1 MAKRTSGGR
10 LTAAQRKKRREKS
23 RGKDSLL
30 RMPGNVAKYYRDN
43 PGMLAEDIAV
53 GIPGLSGI
61 AIGRKAAR
69 GDSADAALS
78 AAGLVP
84 GIGAVGKGAKL
95 AGVASKASKAAKT
108 TKTPGTSTVKKTTK
122 KAAAKKTTKKT
133 TAKKTTI
140 LPKSPDRME
149 SPAGSVVIK
158 KSTKP
163 KKKTLQ
169 LRKVPPNFKN
179 LPRPKSVKPG
189 APKKPQFMIDKQ
201 RAADLKKLGDTGK
214 RGRPQPKPKDLK
226 TDAPGGSTSP
236 GFTKKRP
243 TKYKPEPTTARPGS
257 PAKSGEARTTPMT
270 TKEVEDFLAKQGF
283 KRSETGLEGAYK
295 RYKSLGLDKPKTRTK
310 GVTKKTPAQREASE
324 AQVERRKK
332 AGGSQA
338 LKDAIRNPKLGGDV
352 SIAKMSPA
360 ELKKALKNP
369 RSSQSRLMKTLEKR
383 AKRGNLREGEMQV
396 LNRLRD
402 NAPTASN
409 QRQTE
414 GLMRDG
420 VRSVGQGQAEGGSKA
435 GFVNPPR
442 NVKASNPKWRGEGG
456 KDAPK
461 GPKGQSGTS
470 KRGDKVTER
479 SKEEDGVT
487 RIKGTGGQARRVIAP
502 SKDVAVARGG
512 PRGRRV
518 GGGATSGRKP
528 IALGSGRRTP
538 SKDVVRGEV
547 VRGGRTS
554 GGSKGRTA
562 RPVDLKTK
570 PVGGG
575 RGSSGRGPAGRG
587 TAGRGAARAA
597 LGSSAA
603 KGKQGKQGKKGKA
616 GRKTAAVIGGLG
628 ATAILA
634 DRLGGLAEKSAPTE
648 SGKDKVTPRPK
659 KPTSQLRDKYGRKI
673 DRAEFN
679 RREAYRK
686 SLEGMTEAE
695 KKKARKA
702 EMKRREAYRAR
713 KGKGANIITRNL
725 DLKEGVSSRKVNKEM
740 KAAAGK
746 GGKRQAAIDAR
757 KKYQR
762 KKK

>member
-10 LTAAQRKKRREKS
+10 LTAAQRRKRREKS

-84 GIGAVGKGAKL
+84 GVGAVGKGAKL
-95 AGVASKASKAAKT
+95 ASVASKASKAAKT

-122 KAAAKKTTKKT
+122 KAAEKKAAAKKTTKKT
-133 TAKKTTI
+133 TKPKQSYEAKKKGG
-140 LPKSPDRME
+140 LLK
-149 SPAGSVVIK
+149 
-158 KSTKP
+158 
-163 KKKTLQ
+163 

-236 GFTKKRP
+236 GFTKKRTP
-243 TKYKPEPTTARPGS
+243 KYEPEPTTARPSS

-270 TKEVEDFLAKQGF
+270 TEEVENFLAKQGF

-310 GVTKKTPAQREASE
+310 GVTKKTSAQREASE
-324 AQVERRKK
+324 AQVERKKK

-338 LKDAIRNPKLGGDV
+338 IKDAIRNPKLGGDV

-360 ELKKALKNP
+360 ELKKALSNP
-369 RSSQSRLMKTLEKR
+369 RSSQSRLMKRLEKR

-402 NAPTASN
+402 NAPNASN

-479 SKEEDGVT
+479 AKEEDGVT
-487 RIKGTGGQARRVIAP
+487 RIKGKGGQARRVIAP
-502 SKDVAVARGG
+502 STEVAVARGG

-554 GGSKGRTA
+554 GGSKGAHSEA
-562 RPVDLKTK
+562 R
-570 PVGGG
+570 
-575 RGSSGRGPAGRG
+575 
-587 TAGRGAARAA
+587 
-597 LGSSAA
+597 
-603 KGKQGKQGKKGKA
+603 
-616 GRKTAAVIGGLG
+616 
-628 ATAILA
+628 
-634 DRLGGLAEKSAPTE
+634 
-648 SGKDKVTPRPK
+648 
-659 KPTSQLRDKYGRKI
+659 
-673 DRAEFN
+673 
-679 RREAYRK
+679 
-686 SLEGMTEAE
+686 
-695 KKKARKA
+695 
-702 EMKRREAYRAR
+702 
-713 KGKGANIITRNL
+713 
-725 DLKEGVSSRKVNKEM
+725 
-740 KAAAGK
+740 
-746 GGKRQAAIDAR
+746 
-757 KKYQR
+757 
-762 KKK
+762 